1 MRILR
6 MILCDIRYQIKYG
19 FYFLYGVISLLYIG
33 ILFLLPETFL
43 RPVTALII
51 FSDPSALGFF
61 FIGGMILLERGEGLH
76 TYYAILPS
84 TVREYIISKIVSLSL
99 LSSFVALLI
108 AGVVLDGEVNFFRLF
123 VGVFAGASI
132 FSLFGLVV
140 GSLSKSLNHY
150 FVMSVPVG
158 LLLMAPALLIYF
170 DVSLFFIEVLPATLL
185 LRVLHASIGLEIP
198 YSSSLSLLGLMLWC
212 IPSFILANN
221 RCKIYMERAGG

>member
-33 ILFLLPETFL
+33 ILFLLPETLL

-76 TYYAILPS
+76 SYNAILPS
-84 TVREYIISKIVSLSL
+84 TIQEYIVSKVVSLSL
-99 LSSFVALLI
+99 LSSFVGLLI
-108 AGVVLDGEVNFFRLF
+108 AGVVLDGEVNYVSLF
-123 VGVFAGASI
+123 VGVFLGAVI
-132 FSLFGLVV
+132 FSLAGLAV

-150 FVMSVPVG
+150 FVLSVPVG
-158 LLLMAPALLIYF
+158 LFLMGPGLLIYL
-170 DVSLFFIEVLPATLL
+170 DRSPIFIEILPATLL
-185 LRVLHASIGLEIP
+185 LRGLYASIGLEIP
-198 YSSSLSLLGLMLWC
+198 YPSYLPFLGLILWC
-212 IPSFILANN
+212 IPAFLVANN
-221 RCKIYMERAGG
+221 QYTNYMEKAGG